1 MYYKRFYPY
10 TNPLHKMV
18 KLTMVIIKLAI
29 TQFSKHTISVKLGFC
44 KLYDLKNLVTNFAFG
59 D

>member
-29 TQFSKHTISVKLGFC
+29 TQFSKQTISVKLGF
-44 KLYDLKNLVTNFAFG
+44 
-59 D
+59 